1 MDLLHL
7 SSLII
12 VSVLALCVIDVIRRP
27 RLGEL
32 VQARYDAE
40 HPHPLAR
47 NCARRSAARQCAGID
62 PRAWRTRNALEGP
75 GCTAHSAPEDA
86 LRCSPARGDACPRWH
101 ACCTSALAGRPRGQ
115 SILMDS

>member
-47 NCARRSAARQCAGID
+47 NCARRPQRVAAPESIRERGIRATHRNAHAYVGAPQRTSGERSTLAARCAATPVCVGT
-62 PRAWRTRNALEGP
+62 RAAR
-75 GCTAHSAPEDA
+75 APLQGVA
-86 LRCSPARGDACPRWH
+86 
-101 ACCTSALAGRPRGQ
+101 AGSR
-115 SILMDS
+115 S